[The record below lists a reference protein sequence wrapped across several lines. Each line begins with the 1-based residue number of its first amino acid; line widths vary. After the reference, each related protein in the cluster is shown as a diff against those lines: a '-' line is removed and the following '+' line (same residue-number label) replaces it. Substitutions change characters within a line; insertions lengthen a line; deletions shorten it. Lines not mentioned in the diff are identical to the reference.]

1 MFHLLDATLTSL
13 LGDAAMRPA
22 LQQLYDAEVSFM
34 TPEKSRGYT
43 QETLDLF
50 LYETKEN
57 RELRENEPIIEQRNG
72 LSIRRRPPL
81 RVDCSYMVTAW
92 SKKSGEDK
100 ITAEHQLLGQAFNW
114 LSRFPEI
121 PQKYLLAGALAGQV
135 FAPPTL
141 VAQMDPVKNAG
152 EFWVALGIP
161 PRPFF
166 NLVVTITMDLDR
178 ALEEFIV
185 TSALSTYRMP
195 DPASA
200 EQRILIGGTVR
211 DSTGRAVRDAW
222 VRLEPAG
229 ATAVTDAAGHFI
241 FGDVTRGPGHS
252 LLARAPGVTGQA
264 ELNNFEIPAAS
275 GSYDLKFN

>member
-1 MFHLLDATLTSL
+1 MFDLLDRTLREL
-13 LGDAAMRPA
+13 LDDPVVSTAFPPLRNA
-22 LQQLYDAEVSFM
+22 DVSFI
-34 TPEKSRGYT
+34 TPEKLYT
-43 QETLDLF
+43 YARDTVNLF

-57 RELRENEPIIEQRNG
+57 RELREVAPVVEQRNG

-92 SKKSGEDK
+92 SKQTGAGKVA
-100 ITAEHQLLGQAFNW
+100 AEHSLLGQAFNW

-121 PQKYLLAGALAGQV
+121 PQKYLLAGGLAGQV

-185 TSALSTYRMP
+185 TSALTTYRMP

-200 EQRILIGGTVR
+200 EERIIIGGTVR

-229 ATAVTDAAGHFI
+229 ATAVTDVAGHFI
-241 FGDVTRGPGHS
+241 FGDVARGPGHS